1 MNWKNYC
8 IVKFDTGEFAIRK
21 GWFIYKY
28 LDLNNLYFWWGCRD
42 KFFRDCLTKEE
53 NKIRIIFDR
62 LFNKDKGTVVF
73 KP

>member
-21 GWFIYKY
+21 GWFTYKY
-28 LDLNNLYFWWGCRD
+28 LDLISPRFWWKCD
-42 KFFRDCLTKEE
+42 DVFFEDCLTKEE
-53 NKIRIIFDR
+53 NKIRIII
-62 LFNKDKGTVVF
+62 NKLINKEKETVVF

>member
-21 GWFIYKY
+21 GWFTYEY
-28 LDLNNLYFWWGCRD
+28 LDLISLCFWWERYND
-42 KFFRDCLTKEE
+42 FFENSLTKEE
-53 NKIRIIFDR
+53 NKIRIIFNR
-62 LFNKDKGTVVF
+62 LTNKDKGTVVF